1 MWLGVFVICIEASNI
16 LNSRKEWELVKS
28 TIQERRW
35 GIKKKLI

>member
-1 MWLGVFVICIEASNI
+1 MWLGVFVICLEAINI

-35 GIKKKLI
+35 GLKKKLI